1 MWYNFLKKCIFIF
14 CLLGAAKSF
23 AGENANQPLNI
34 KLDPPVLTY
43 PEGQKL
49 YDLYPWSVMY
59 YYGATVDNSL
69 LQVLTLQHLKRWPE
83 NIQSFELAHTLS
95 EENFLRRFLS
105 PIVGVVQVAG
115 NVTIRNGDD
124 QNTIYEFDPYIIF
137 RWANLPWNHYVNT
150 SFAFAEGISYD
161 TSIPAIERDDNDH
174 TKRLL
179 NYLMFEATFAHPD
192 YPRLQFLARVHHR
205 SGAYGLYH
213 AGNSGSNDIG
223 VGIRYLFD

>member
-1 MWYNFLKKCIFIF
+1 MLYNILKKCIFIF
-14 CLLGAAKSF
+14 CLLGAANSF
-23 AGENANQPLNI
+23 AGEKTNQPLNI
-34 KLDPPVLTY
+34 NLDPPVLTY

-83 NIQSFELAHTLS
+83 HIQSFELAHTLS

-161 TSIPAIERDDNDH
+161 TSVPAIERDDNDH